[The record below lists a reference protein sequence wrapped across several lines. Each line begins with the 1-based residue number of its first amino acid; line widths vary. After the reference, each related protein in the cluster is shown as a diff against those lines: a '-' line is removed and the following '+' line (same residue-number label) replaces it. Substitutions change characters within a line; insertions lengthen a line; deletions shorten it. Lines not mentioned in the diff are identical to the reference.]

1 MLGHGPV
8 CSCPFCKCAARVTT
22 LFEAGAVH
30 PGFHAFAC
38 CRLRLLEAELRD
50 ELQRLGPPVISESSA
65 APPAGAPTREGV
77 ETSQSEKPEETKE
90 KSLNLTAKT
99 APTLP
104 PASLGKGAPEK
115 VKAKEEPPPE
125 TEKPLEPEV
134 EGSTAKDSPEEAAS
148 SSKKPKEKKRS
159 RDKGGRGSPR
169 SRSRGRRRR
178 DSKKRRRSD
187 SRRRRRG
194 SPRDRSSGGKEK
206 KSPERPPE
214 PRYPP
219 RHVGPIYA
227 WGPREPPHPPPRQGV
242 G

>member
-1 MLGHGPV
+1 
-8 CSCPFCKCAARVTT
+8 
-22 LFEAGAVH
+22 
-30 PGFHAFAC
+30 
-38 CRLRLLEAELRD
+38 LRLLEAELRD